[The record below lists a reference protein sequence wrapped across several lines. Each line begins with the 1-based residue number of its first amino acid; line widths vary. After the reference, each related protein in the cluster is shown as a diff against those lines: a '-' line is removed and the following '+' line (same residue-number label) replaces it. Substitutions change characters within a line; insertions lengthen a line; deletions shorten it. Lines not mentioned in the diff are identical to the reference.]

1 MDGAPRPIVQ
11 AGGGFRAAPIAC
23 RLRAHAAVPPPLPL
37 PLAVALGPF
46 EVKLGLALGLCALL
60 VVLEALAT
68 RALAALG
75 LAGRGRARRWRSA
88 LALALPLVAVG
99 PRLEGPEI
107 LAPTHA
113 LRSTPGVPDLGA
125 GAWDLL
131 NDAVFQFLP
140 WESEVRR
147 AWTEGHPPF
156 WSDRLQS
163 SPWSNP
169 QAQALSPIAALARLF
184 PLEHFLL
191 AALAIKLLLA
201 VDGAWA
207 LAAALGARWQF
218 RALAAVSFALGGG
231 MMGWAVFPHSSAL
244 ALVPWLAAAA
254 LRLGRRA
261 GAQRFVAA
269 ALATAALALGGHP
282 EVAVAGGLLAA
293 LLALA
298 LRRRRAAAL
307 PALGRLA
314 AAALLGLALAA
325 PHVLPFYLE
334 TRESQRFAELAAA
347 PAARAEGYWT
357 YITGWFSGAH
367 YAFLRSPL
375 GPEVFGRPYFG
386 EFRGPFNWVVAVNGY
401 AGLAALAG
409 AAIAL
414 TAAAARRRALPLVA
428 FALFALAAAAR
439 FDPLIAL
446 VDRLPGARAMALER
460 FLLPATLALA
470 VAGALGAQTLARRPR
485 RAGWLA
491 FGAAAAASLAA
502 AATPRTLA
510 AWLLLGLAALA
521 VRRRA
526 AVAAVALAAALLLD
540 LGLFARDLVPA
551 GSARQLY
558 PPSPLL
564 AALARAERRRA
575 LPGRGARRRRLPRD
589 ARAQRFRGRPRP
601 RPARRSALPR
611 PDRRRL
617 RFPPD
622 DPRLLRGVRPPR
634 APLRRLSR
642 PPLPARAS
650 RRARGRPAG
659 RASPR
664 RASRSGPP
672 GRTRARCRASSGP
685 HPSRSCRAPS
695 SAGAPPSSC
704 RAARRW
710 SQRSRRPPG
719 SSRAAG
725 HGTATA
731 SSSSRTGTAG
741 SRSTSRW
748 PTGGW
753 SPPRWSSRKGW
764 RAEAGGEV
772 LERAALFGAF
782 LGFRA
787 PAGARRVVLS
797 YRPPGLATGTALA
810 ACALS
815 RCSRSHGSDAAAPP
829 GTAVSAASRS
839 SRCSPG
845 RRPRRPRAGCCR
857 SARARAGRSSCCRW
871 WRPAPRSSTARCWRR
886 SISPGPRSRSR
897 RCAPSGA
904 STSSPRGCCT
914 TSTPRWSPGAR
925 PCAGPS
931 GRATGRCRT
940 PSCSPAIRSRPRRCR
955 RPGIR
960 STCSR
965 SSCRCRSPT
974 PSRRRRR
981 CSPPRSRS
989 SCCARRRVP

>member
-1 MDGAPRPIVQ
+1 M
-11 AGGGFRAAPIAC
+11 
-23 RLRAHAAVPPPLPL
+23 PPPLPL
-37 PLAVALGPF
+37 PLAVALGPV
-46 EVKLGLALGLCALL
+46 EVKLGLALGICALL

-88 LALALPLVAVG
+88 LAVALPLLAVA

-140 WESEVRR
+140 WEAEVRR
-147 AWTEGHPPF
+147 AWADGRPPF

-169 QAQALSPIAALARLF
+169 QAQALSPVATLARLF

-254 LRLGRRA
+254 LRLARRA
-261 GAQRFVAA
+261 GARRLVAA

-307 PALGRLA
+307 PALARLA

-325 PHVLPFYLE
+325 PHVLPFWLE

-347 PAARAEGYWT
+347 PAPRAEGYWT

-428 FALFALAAAAR
+428 FVLFALAAAAR

-502 AATPRTLA
+502 ATTPRTLA

-526 AVAAVALAAALLLD
+526 AVAAVALAAALFLD

-564 AALARAERRRA
+564 GALAERGGAAPFRIAALGAAAYPATLAPSGFEDVRVHDPLADQRYLDLTGAAFGFHPTTRVYFAEFAHPERPFADFLGLRFLLARPADPGPPGWTRIAVPGEPLWAAWENPGALPRVFRPASVALVPRAELGQRTA
-575 LPGRGARRRRLPRD
+575 ELASGSAPLVAAESAPSWLGAG
-589 ARAQRFRGRPRP
+589 GRPRDGD
-601 RPARRSALPR
+601 RVEIVAHRDGRLEVDLALA
-611 PDRRRL
+611 DGGL
-617 RFPPD
+617 
-622 DPRLLRGVRPPR
+622 V
-634 APLRRLSR
+634 
-642 PPLPARAS
+642 
-650 RRARGRPAG
+650 
-659 RASPR
+659 
-664 RASRSGPP
+664 
-672 GRTRARCRASSGP
+672 
-685 HPSRSCRAPS
+685 
-695 SAGAPPSSC
+695 
-704 RAARRW
+704 
-710 SQRSRRPPG
+710 
-719 SSRAAG
+719 
-725 HGTATA
+725 AT
-731 SSSSRTGTAG
+731 SLVE
-741 SRSTSRW
+741 
-748 PTGGW
+748 PE
-753 SPPRWSSRKGW
+753 GW
-764 RAEAGGEV
+764 RAEAGGAI
-772 LERAALFGAF
+772 LERAELFGAF
-782 LGFRA
+782 FGFRA
-787 PAGARRVVLS
+787 PAGASRVVLS

-810 ACALS
+810 ACAFVALV
-815 RCSRSHGSDAAAPP
+815 GA
-829 GTAVSAASRS
+829 GL
-839 SRCSPG
+839 
-845 RRPRRPRAGCCR
+845 RRRLR
-857 SARARAGRSSCCRW
+857 
-871 WRPAPRSSTARCWRR
+871 
-886 SISPGPRSRSR
+886 
-897 RCAPSGA
+897 
-904 STSSPRGCCT
+904 
-914 TSTPRWSPGAR
+914 
-925 PCAGPS
+925 
-931 GRATGRCRT
+931 
-940 PSCSPAIRSRPRRCR
+940 AIRSRR
-955 RPGIR
+955 
-960 STCSR
+960 
-965 SSCRCRSPT
+965 
-974 PSRRRRR
+974 
-981 CSPPRSRS
+981 
-989 SCCARRRVP
+989 